1 MVNGSWEGSGEIVSV
16 WKKSKYKVFK
26 GGRSWECLIMAG
38 VAGAEILKR
47 VRGGLRGNG
56 DQIME
61 CLVHH
66 DKWWDPSMKGLE
78 YLGLWISVETPFLIA
93 TLYLILIMCKAL
105 F

>member
-1 MVNGSWEGSGEIVSV
+1 MSV

-56 DQIME
+56 DQIMMGSE
-61 CLVHH
+61 YEGIGVFRAVNKCR
-66 DKWWDPSMKGLE
+66 DPLLNS
-78 YLGLWISVETPFLIA
+78 YSVSNT
-93 TLYLILIMCKAL
+93 YHV
-105 F
+105 